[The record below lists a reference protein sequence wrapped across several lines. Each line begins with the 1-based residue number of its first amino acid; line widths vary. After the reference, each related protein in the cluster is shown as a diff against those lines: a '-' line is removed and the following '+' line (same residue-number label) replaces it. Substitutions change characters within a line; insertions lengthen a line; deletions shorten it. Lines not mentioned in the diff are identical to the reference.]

1 MRPSICVCYT
11 RGESEFIFKNVN
23 SDSVILYHVY
33 RKIQQTQSNTSDR
46 TKPLTNINFHICKKN
61 NGHIVMTI
69 IRL

>member
-1 MRPSICVCYT
+1 MRPSICVCYN

-23 SDSVILYHVY
+23 SDNVFLY
-33 RKIQQTQSNTSDR
+33 RKRQQTQSNTSDR